1 MFQKKPSKRCV
12 KTGKTLFDP
21 QHTKKEGNIMRN
33 NIQNLKTGFDFIENN
48 ENKFY
53 LTGSRFF
60 GLEKYNSDFDF
71 AVQYSEKL
79 YQDLEDYGFRWI
91 ITAEYRDKSLV
102 CIFQFGNVQIQLRKD
117 IEHFLRA
124 QNLATKLPRS
134 KIQNLIDYDWDFL
147 FDLTKES

>member
-1 MFQKKPSKRCV
+1 M

-21 QHTKKEGNIMRN
+21 QHTKKEGKTMRN

-60 GLEKYNSDFDF
+60 GLERYNSDFDF

-79 YQDLEDYGFRWI
+79 YQDLGDYGFRGI
-91 ITAEYRDKSLV
+91 TTAEYKDKSLV
-102 CIFQFGNVQIQLRKD
+102 GIFQFGNVQIQLRKD

-124 QNLATKLPRS
+124 QNLATKLPGSR
-134 KIQNLIDYDWDFL
+134 IQNLAYYDWDFL